1 MSEEITAPSRTTDI
15 SRSGISRTSA
25 TQVQSLSTP
34 SRNILP
40 GVRAYPTRQI
50 TPAVQANTTARE
62 GFAATYGT
70 GDPFA
75 ILADLFLR
83 TSTGFDPAPPAN
95 AGVIAVDPGVSGSG
109 GSAILIM
116 LVLGIAAVAIWYFYF
131 R

>member
-1 MSEEITAPSRTTDI
+1 MSEEITAPTRNTST
-15 SRSGISRTSA
+15 SQNGISRATSTA
-25 TQVQSLSTP
+25 VQTFGAPTRSV
-34 SRNILP
+34 LP
-40 GVRAYPTRQI
+40 GTRVYPSRQI
-50 TPAVQANTTARE
+50 TPTVQANTTARE

-109 GSAILIM
+109 GSSVLIM